1 MADERTRRSNVKIEL
16 PNITSI
22 DGRLI
27 IDGVEMKGVRKFSL
41 SAGVDEINIL
51 RIEMVADGVSVDGN
65 ANVREVTPFNA
76 EYRKYIRGKDGVEEA
91 AQ

>member
-1 MADERTRRSNVKIEL
+1 MI
-16 PNITSI
+16 
-22 DGRLI
+22 RLGLGK
-27 IDGVEMKGVRKFSL
+27 D
-41 SAGVDEINIL
+41 N
-51 RIEMVADGVSVDGN
+51 DGVSVDGN